1 MHIVSEEFITKDRAL
16 PYLRDYYREF
26 PKGRYGTRIS
36 IRRQRISQ
44 HWEVY
49 GHRFH

>member
-1 MHIVSEEFITKDRAL
+1 MHIISEEFITEDKARA
-16 PYLRDYYREF
+16 YLRDYYRRYN
-26 PKGRYGTRIS
+26 KAQYGTRLG